1 MLNVLP
7 LSDTVDDEAGG
18 NLNFGDVAVVHLS
31 LVEEEDERSE
41 RADAEVEV
49 KAVICWRM
57 V

>member
-18 NLNFGDVAVVHLS
+18 NLHFGDVAVVHLS